1 MAKNGTT
8 MPSTYEMDD
17 LKVDNSEGSYT
28 DANINNSPGGVVAR
42 HEKLSPIEH
51 DDRVLTR
58 LGKVPVLKR
67 NFAFMS
73 MLGFT
78 CTVMNTWEGELQLFL
93 QSFENG
99 GSAGSI
105 YGYIVVWIGTLC
117 VFATMGELASMAP
130 TSGGQYHWVYMLSPR
145 NCRKFLSYFVGWL
158 AVIGWQSAVAGVAYL
173 SGALIQGVAVMGNPS
188 YEPTAW
194 QKTLLLWASL
204 AFAVFIN
211 TVVSSALPKVEGF
224 VLILHVVGFFAVLVP
239 LVYLS
244 PHRNAEQVFTEFMNG
259 GGWQTQGL
267 SFFIGIIAAV
277 FNFLG
282 ADGAVHMSEEILN
295 ADIIVPRAMVFSV
308 LLNGALGFGILI
320 AILFCLG
327 DVDMALA
334 SPTGFPF
341 MTIFEQG
348 VGSVPGAQTMA
359 SILVILMLCGT
370 VSVVASAS
378 RMTWSFARDR
388 GLPGWVH
395 ISKVDPR
402 TSIPIFSVAV
412 TTTISVLLALINI
425 GSSTAF
431 NIIVSLTIN
440 GFYGTYFVGNSLI
453 LWRRI
458 TGQIRPYNRGETG
471 LTNISHD
478 NLSWGPTRIP
488 EPLGT
493 IVNAFGCVYLLIVLF
508 FSFWPTVINP
518 TPDTMN
524 WSSLLFGVTLI
535 FSIVYYVVWA
545 KKVYSGPVLEIDQA
559 VSA

>member
-1 MAKNGTT
+1 MAKRRATVPDT
-8 MPSTYEMDD
+8 HEMDD
-17 LKVDNSEGSYT
+17 LKLDNAETTYT
-28 DANINNSPGGVVAR
+28 NSNINDSSAGVAVKR
-42 HEKLSPIEH
+42 EKLSVEH

-93 QSFENG
+93 QSFQNG

-105 YGYIVVWIGTLC
+105 YGYIIVWIGTLC

-145 NCRKFLSYFVGWL
+145 SCRKFLSYFIGWL
-158 AVIGWQSAVAGVAYL
+158 NVIGWQAAVAGLGYL
-173 SGALIQGVAVMGNPS
+173 SAALVQGVAVMGNPS
-188 YEPTAW
+188 YQPKSW
-194 QKTLLLWASL
+194 QTTLLLWASI
-204 AFAVFIN
+204 AFAVFFN
-211 TVVSSALPKVEGF
+211 TIIISALPKVEG
-224 VLILHVVGFFAVLVP
+224 VILILHVLGFFAVLVP

-244 PHRNAEQVFTEFMNG
+244 PHRGAEQVFTEFMNI

-267 SFFIGIIAAV
+267 SFFIGIIASV

-282 ADGAVHMSEEILN
+282 ADGAVHMSEEIQN
-295 ADIIVPRAMVFSV
+295 AAVIVPRAMVFSV
-308 LLNGALGFGILI
+308 LLNGALGFGILV

-327 DVDMALA
+327 DVEMALA

-341 MTIFEQG
+341 MAIFEQG

-395 ISKVDPR
+395 IGKVGLP
-402 TSIPIFSVAV
+402 SPPQVVI
-412 TTTISVLLALINI
+412 
-425 GSSTAF
+425 
-431 NIIVSLTIN
+431 LT
-440 GFYGTYFVGNSLI
+440 
-453 LWRRI
+453 
-458 TGQIRPYNRGETG
+458 
-471 LTNISHD
+471 
-478 NLSWGPTRIP
+478 
-488 EPLGT
+488 
-493 IVNAFGCVYLLIVLF
+493 
-508 FSFWPTVINP
+508 
-518 TPDTMN
+518 
-524 WSSLLFGVTLI
+524 
-535 FSIVYYVVWA
+535 
-545 KKVYSGPVLEIDQA
+545 
-559 VSA
+559 